1 MTELAPST
9 CFKELLRLLQVRWR
23 QAHERMVLVSI
34 NILDRC
40 KPFSLN
46 QPPIRRQRNTILV
59 YPCLPCFWLTS
70 QRWGQLCCQLK
81 DNQVYVPKGKKRPRS
96 LRSLGL
102 TSKSINTY
110 EYFSTHLL
118 VSGTAT
124 FAPQDTQHLQSS
136 VVGVVERTTV
146 EAYRSY
152 CCSIDWLWG
161 SCCCCFRC
169 CCGHMRRRVFL
180 LPFFLAEC
188 VLL

>member
-110 EYFSTHLL
+110 EYFSKHLFVPAAQL
-118 VSGTAT
+118 LHRKIHNILTAVW
-124 FAPQDTQHLQSS
+124 
-136 VVGVVERTTV
+136 VVGSRKDDS
-146 EAYRSY
+146 RN
-152 CCSIDWLWG
+152 
-161 SCCCCFRC
+161 
-169 CCGHMRRRVFL
+169 L
-180 LPFFLAEC
+180 L
-188 VLL
+188 LLLLLD